1 MWRQDEDAATQLG
14 PSVEKVQFKHPS
26 VVPLGP
32 DTHDGRLNWF
42 ENMWDRFAPMMRDR
56 LIRNFKNSEW
66 KGYFECMGS
75 SVMLLNQIAHG
86 IWKKT
91 GDTIDGPSCHAVTEK
106 KACATGVVVN
116 NWRST
121 CSEAHF
127 PRP

>member
-42 ENMWDRFAPMMRDR
+42 ENMWDRFTPMMRDR

-66 KGYFECMGS
+66 KGYFECIGS
-75 SVMLLNQIAHG
+75 SVMLLNL
-86 IWKKT
+86 
-91 GDTIDGPSCHAVTEK
+91 
-106 KACATGVVVN
+106 
-116 NWRST
+116 R
-121 CSEAHF
+121 
-127 PRP
+127 